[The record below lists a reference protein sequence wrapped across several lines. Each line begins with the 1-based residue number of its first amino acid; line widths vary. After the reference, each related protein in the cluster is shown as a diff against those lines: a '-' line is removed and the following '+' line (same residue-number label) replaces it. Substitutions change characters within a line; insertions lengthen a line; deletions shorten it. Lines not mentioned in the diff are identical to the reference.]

1 MPDYLKR
8 EQVAEMLGITTQV

>member
-8 EQVAEMLGITTQV
+8 EQVAEMFGITTQV